1 MKTSPDIPVDLRT
14 TSLLTRCAML
24 TLCLYWIALFY
35 GTHYKIPSG
44 MLPGNSDK
52 VIHFFAYAG
61 LGMLWAILRATQGAI
76 TWGNLSGKWLMLAAY
91 GVFDELTQLLVN
103 RNADLKDLLFDV
115 SGAATG
121 LIIVAFAVWGFQSKI
136 WKRF

>member
-1 MKTSPDIPVDLRT
+1 MKTSPDIPADLRS

-24 TLCLYWIALFY
+24 VLCVYWIALFY
-35 GTHYKIPSG
+35 GTHTKIPPG

-61 LGMLWAILRATQGAI
+61 LAMLWAILQATQGAI
-76 TWGNLSGKWLMLAAY
+76 TWGNLSWKWLMLAAY

-103 RNADLKDLLFDV
+103 RNADLKDWLFDV

>member
-1 MKTSPDIPVDLRT
+1 MKTSPEIHADLGP
-14 TSLLTRCAML
+14 TSLLTRCTML
-24 TLCLYWIALFY
+24 SLCLYWIALFY
-35 GTHYKIPSG
+35 GTHSKVPPG
-44 MLPGNSDK
+44 MLPENSDK

-76 TWGNLSGKWLMLAAY
+76 TWGNLSWMWLMLAAY

>member
-1 MKTSPDIPVDLRT
+1 MKILPEIPANPRA
-14 TSLLTRCAML
+14 TSLLTRGAML
-24 TLCLYWIALFY
+24 ALCVYWVALFY
-35 GTHYKIPSG
+35 GTHTKIPPG

-61 LGMLWAILRATQGAI
+61 LGMLWAILRATQGAL
-76 TWGNLSGKWLMLAAY
+76 TWSNLSWKWLMLAAY

-121 LIIVAFAVWGFQSKI
+121 LTIVAFAVWGFQSKI

>member
-1 MKTSPDIPVDLRT
+1 
-14 TSLLTRCAML
+14 
-24 TLCLYWIALFY
+24 
-35 GTHYKIPSG
+35 
-44 MLPGNSDK
+44 MLPEKSDK
-52 VIHFFAYAG
+52 VVHFFAYAG

-76 TWGNLSGKWLMLAAY
+76 TWGNLSWMWLMLAAY

>member
-1 MKTSPDIPVDLRT
+1 MKTSPEIHADLGP
-14 TSLLTRCAML
+14 TSRLTRCAML
-24 TLCLYWIALFY
+24 VLCVYWIALFY
-35 GTHYKIPSG
+35 GTHSKVPPG
-44 MLPGNSDK
+44 MLPENSDK
-52 VIHFFAYAG
+52 VVHFFAYAG

-76 TWGNLSGKWLMLAAY
+76 TWGNLSWMWLMLAAY